1 MRRLKKHSKRVDTL
15 RSEAR
20 PRKRGRIGRIVYLLF
35 LLGLVVLLFDIFV
48 GELLYL
54 RGQGM
59 VTRDVAVISPGYRGT
74 VRELSVEEGDRVAA
88 GDRLM
93 GLHSQR
99 MTTDIAQLSG
109 DLANVEAQLAKLQ
122 TRREKLKTLL
132 PAARERMDKI
142 AQFRKQIEDLGRAR
156 LANNAQIAS
165 ILTDSF
171 HATRDF
177 QELQTDAE
185 TVATELRH
193 TRNAAERVR
202 TALREMRTIYSGG
215 RVEAPRTGLV
225 GRIDVK
231 PGSGIQPGDRVAEIF
246 HGERYVLAYVPT
258 GAIYD
263 VRPGDK
269 VALRYGFRLMQGR
282 IDALLPLAHR
292 LPSEFQ
298 RAFQT
303 AERKQLVRIR
313 IAEDGRVPPL
323 FTKVAVTWRSSGRVL
338 AIRGVQALSR
348 AVVAGVDWIENR
360 VETTQEER

>member
-1 MRRLKKHSKRVDTL
+1 MRRLKKHTQRIDTL

-48 GELLYL
+48 GELIYL
-54 RGQGM
+54 RGEGM
-59 VTRDVAVISPGYRGT
+59 ITRDVAVVSPGYRGT
-74 VRELSVEEGDRVAA
+74 VRELSVEEGDRVSA

-93 GLHSQR
+93 RLHSQR
-99 MTTDIAQLSG
+99 MTRDIARLSG
-109 DLANVEAQLAKLQ
+109 DLADVEARLAKLT

-132 PAARERMDKI
+132 PAARERMDRI
-142 AQFRKQIEDLGRAR
+142 AEFREQIEDLGRAR

-171 HATRDF
+171 HAKRDF
-177 QELQTDAE
+177 QELETDAE
-185 TVATELRH
+185 TVSAELRH

-202 TALREMRTIYSGG
+202 TALREMRAIYNEG

-225 GRIDVK
+225 GRTDVK
-231 PGSGIQPGDRVAEIF
+231 PGSGVQPGERVAEVF

-292 LPSEFQ
+292 LPQEFQ

-303 AERKQLVRIR
+303 ADRKQLVRIH
-313 IAEDGRVPPL
+313 IAEGARLPPL

-338 AIRGVQALSR
+338 AIRGVQALR
-348 AVVAGVDWIENR
+348 AAVVAAVDWIGHR
-360 VETTQEER
+360 SETTQEGR